1 MEQTIRESLDLIFF
15 VAQTIAVPEE
25 CSKMNQA
32 LDYNRSSWF
41 WEFLP
46 SDRKINSQMHFRA
59 GYAGISGVRGS
70 LGT

>member
-25 CSKMNQA
+25 WSKMNQA

-41 WEFLP
+41 WEFGNLL
-46 SDRKINSQMHFRA
+46 SDWKRTFTDA
-59 GYAGISGVRGS
+59 
-70 LGT
+70 L